1 MEKKNIILIAVV
13 IIAIVAVAAAIF
25 STNLTGGSGKS
36 IIGESTQFKNSFME
50 GSFSGDVKLAN
61 NSSKYMQ
68 SYEDKKHN
76 ITYNISTVD
85 NSTALMD
92 IYYLQG
98 VMNPE
103 HRSYNGNDW
112 NIYFSQAIEG
122 NNSNNTLSIVICQ
135 CQKDK
140 QGYLVY
146 MIVGSKTDV
155 NTSSLNVYGD
165 VFEGYVEPLLKSLTL
180 KESKNVPTINEEFGL
195 SSSEFAQQMELVKQY
210 KAGNTS
216 ALNQQSQEASG

>member
-13 IIAIVAVAAAIF
+13 AIAIIAVALAIF
-25 STNLTGGSGKS
+25 SSNGGGVEKS
-36 IIGESTQFKNSFME
+36 VIEGTSSFENSFMK
-50 GSFSGDVKLAN
+50 GTFSGKAKLVN
-61 NSSKYMQ
+61 NSSNYMQ
-68 SYEDKKHN
+68 SYQDKEHN

-112 NIYFSQAIEG
+112 NIYFSNAIEG
-122 NNSNNTLSIVICQ
+122 NNSNNKLNIVICQ
-135 CQKDK
+135 CQKEK
-140 QGYLVY
+140 QGYLIY
-146 MIVGSKTDV
+146 MIVNSKTDL
-155 NTSSLNVYGD
+155 NTSAFNTYGEIYTS
-165 VFEGYVEPLLKSLTL
+165 FVEPLLKSVTL
-180 KESKNVPTINEEFGL
+180 KESKNVPAINDEFGL
-195 SSSEFAQQMELVKQY
+195 TADQFAEQMELVKQY

-216 ALNQQSQEASG
+216 ALDSASQEAQ